1 MNYIKY
7 NGKRFRENLPERSI
21 TIFFISF
28 VYPVSTGY
36 LKRMDLLIRW
46 ANERFSKVN
55 FVIPNNKTTSEEVVE
70 EHLKYCN
77 NLFLVEHEHQKFK
90 KLYSLKDILYRL
102 FTGRYP
108 KFYSSIVLHQSLIDS
123 FTCVMRDNRT
133 DYFLNTRNNYGG
145 LVHFLPKGIR
155 TIFDTQDIFTDMHRK
170 YGMYGKSKWYQ
181 KLSLGYRERGD
192 FVKSESEILAR
203 YDKII
208 AISETDNQKYQ
219 SIVELKNKI
228 TKIESIGIDIQDS
241 ASVLEPIKEF
251 DILIVASNFL
261 ATQKGLDWMINE
273 VAPNFTKTISLC
285 VVGSIGD
292 YFNSKK
298 YSQSN
303 LEITIKGIVDSVE
316 NYYNISKIVPICM
329 LEGTGTS
336 VKGIEALAFG
346 AAIVTTSAGV
356 RFGGLESGKHCL
368 IADDSKTFAY
378 YIELLLDNEQ
388 LRHDLGRSALE
399 YAKSEFSLE
408 STYKQLDSVF
418 EF

>member
-1 MNYIKY
+1 MKY
-7 NGKRFRENLPERSI
+7 LKYKGKRTNTNLPERSI

-28 VYPVSTGY
+28 VYPASTGY
-36 LKRMDLLIRW
+36 LKRMDLLVRW

-55 FVIPNNKTTSEEVVE
+55 FVIPNNENTSSEVIE

-77 NLFLVEHEHQKFK
+77 NLFLIENNFPKFK
-90 KLYSLKDILYRL
+90 ILHSLKNILYRL

-108 KFYSSIVLHQSLIDS
+108 KFYSTLILSHS
-123 FTCVMRDNRT
+123 FLESFKCVMRDNET
-133 DYFLNTRNNYGG
+133 DFFLNTRNNYGG
-145 LVHFLPKGIR
+145 LVHYLPKGIK
-155 TIFDTQDIFTDMHRK
+155 TVFDTQDIFTDMHRK
-170 YGMYGKSKWYQ
+170 YGMYGKSQWYK
-181 KLSLGYRERGD
+181 KLSLGYREKGD
-192 FVKSESEILAR
+192 FVKSEFEILTQ

-208 AISETDNQKYQ
+208 AISETDYQKYLRIP
-219 SIVELKNKI
+219 SLKNR
-228 TKIESIGIDIQDS
+228 TVKIESIGIDIQEFATALVPD
-241 ASVLEPIKEF
+241 KEY
-251 DILIVASNFL
+251 DTLIVASNFL

-292 YFNSKK
+292 YLDSLK
-298 YSQSN
+298 YSNSN
-303 LEITIKGIVDSVE
+303 LKISVKGIVDSVE
-316 NYYNISKIVPICM
+316 SYYNKSKIVQICM

-368 IADDSKTFAY
+368 ITDNSKEFAY
-378 YIELLLDNEQ
+378 NIELLLNDEQ
-388 LRHDLGRSALE
+388 LRHNLGRSALE
-399 YAKSEFSLE
+399 YAKSKFSLE
-408 STYKQLDSVF
+408 STFQHLDIVF